1 MIDTPLE
8 LAIAGLVCLLAL
20 AAVLFF
26 LRWFLGR
33 GGRLK
38 GKDGEIGMGTGQ
50 ASEGQ
55 PADRV
60 APACAPYVVEHTA
73 ILQRIEKKLEDMDEA
88 RMAAR
93 QGAAESNKAMLKMV
107 RQLAY
112 SQDAVIDAMQDANF
126 GNGNL
131 KKAREALAECG
142 DVREGFLIDQL
153 TVVGG

>member
-1 MIDTPLE
+1 MIKIDSPLE
-8 LAIAGLVCLLAL
+8 IGIAGTILLAALCLLL
-20 AAVLFF
+20 LF

-38 GKDGEIGMGTGQ
+38 GKDGEIGMGA
-50 ASEGQ
+50 ASAE
-55 PADRV
+55 PAAPAA
-60 APACAPYVVEHTA
+60 APACAPYVAEHTA
-73 ILQRIEKKLEDMDEA
+73 ILTRIEKKLEDMDEA

-107 RQLAY
+107 KQLAY

-142 DVREGFLIDQL
+142 DVRDGFLIDQL
-153 TVVGG
+153 MVAGG